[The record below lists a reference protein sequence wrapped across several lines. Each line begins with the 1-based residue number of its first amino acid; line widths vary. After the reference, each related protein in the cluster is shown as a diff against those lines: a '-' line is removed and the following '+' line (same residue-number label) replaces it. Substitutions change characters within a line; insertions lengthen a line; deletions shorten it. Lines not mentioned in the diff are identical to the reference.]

1 MATKRRNRASGV
13 WTAIYVVIL
22 ILWILFLCACGL
34 YVLNEV
40 WEYASVYD
48 QTQIDPVIEDYFN
61 RLQTNMWTDGMD
73 VLVRTMP
80 HPTKTD
86 AEVKELIQTTLR
98 QNPLSYAVKPG
109 FARSDSVTY
118 NILCGANIIGEVILT
133 HDTTVNL
140 VKDIDL
146 PSAVV
151 GVLAKMGVAIQPE
164 LYPWKVAG
172 ESYDFAELG
181 LYSSVRVTVPEN
193 YRVEVDG
200 VTLGPEYII
209 ETGIKYDNLTNLYY
223 EYEGLPTKVTYK
235 LEDSMG
241 DSNVVIYDE
250 NGSVFEI
257 DENESDAQF
266 MKQLDEATR
275 LSYTDFINGFADKF
289 LLMRSNTIEPM
300 YAYSQLQPYIKQG
313 TDMDNRLQQ
322 SMIDTWSHNS
332 YYQFNGSQIL
342 RAYEFV
348 NQLIIIEFHAEASAQ
363 QPAGPNEISSD
374 FRAVIETTSGSPQVI
389 WVEDI

>member
-1 MATKRRNRASGV
+1 MATTRRKKASGIG
-13 WTAIYVVIL
+13 TAIYVVIL
-22 ILWILFLCACGL
+22 ILWILFLAACGL

-40 WEYASVYD
+40 WDYASVYD

-61 RLQTNMWTDGMD
+61 RLQTNMWSDGMD
-73 VLVRTMP
+73 ALVRTMP

-172 ESYDFAELG
+172 ESYDFA
-181 LYSSVRVTVPEN
+181 
-193 YRVEVDG
+193 
-200 VTLGPEYII
+200 
-209 ETGIKYDNLTNLYY
+209 
-223 EYEGLPTKVTYK
+223 
-235 LEDSMG
+235 
-241 DSNVVIYDE
+241 
-250 NGSVFEI
+250 
-257 DENESDAQF
+257 
-266 MKQLDEATR
+266 
-275 LSYTDFINGFADKF
+275 
-289 LLMRSNTIEPM
+289 
-300 YAYSQLQPYIKQG
+300 
-313 TDMDNRLQQ
+313 
-322 SMIDTWSHNS
+322 
-332 YYQFNGSQIL
+332 
-342 RAYEFV
+342 
-348 NQLIIIEFHAEASAQ
+348 
-363 QPAGPNEISSD
+363 
-374 FRAVIETTSGSPQVI
+374 
-389 WVEDI
+389 